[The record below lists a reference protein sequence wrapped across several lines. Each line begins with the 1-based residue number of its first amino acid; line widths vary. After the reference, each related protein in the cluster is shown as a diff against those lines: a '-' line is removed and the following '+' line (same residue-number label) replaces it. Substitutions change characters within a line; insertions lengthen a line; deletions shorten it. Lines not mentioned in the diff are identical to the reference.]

1 MDSRIGEDYD
11 VLLQPNRDF
20 VRSDNSISSTTSRN
34 LNFCIDV
41 ILKEAV
47 KEDRLVKQVCY
58 TMLSAYTKNPMN
70 LAINA
75 PTGEGK
81 THVLTTVGNLFPKKD
96 VIYIA
101 GMTSKAIFHK
111 NGFIAIRDEDGEYV
125 EVENELQLLKE
136 TIQLRKSELKTNS
149 KLPDTL
155 AELEKEIERC
165 KQRIREI
172 ERNAVKVIDLNH
184 KILVFLDT
192 PSSEIFEALMSLLS
206 HDQYEVEYQFVDTS
220 NRTGLKTRTNI
231 LMGWPS
237 VIFAQAIDYTRH
249 PRYQEIQRNF
259 IVTNPR
265 MDVEKYKSAV
275 DSIIDKNCLPDF
287 VYQQKVVSDEEKGKA
302 REIILNIKDDLL
314 FVSSTIKPGKNNI
327 LVPFVHL
334 LKKLI
339 PKSDTAQDM
348 TFANR
353 LIQHARLLAN
363 IHSKERPYMEIVPA
377 FGSDSLLIPIAT
389 YSDLSE
395 SLSLMNNYF
404 ASR

>member
-1 MDSRIGEDYD
+1 MSSGTEDD
-11 VLLQPNRDF
+11 HNIFLKPNKDY
-20 VRSDNSISSTTSRN
+20 VRSDGSVSSTTSRD
-34 LNFCIDV
+34 LNICFNV

-47 KEDRLVKQVCY
+47 KEDRSVKQVCY

-81 THVLTTVGNLFPKKD
+81 THVLTTVGSLFPKKD

-111 NGFIAIRDEDGEYV
+111 NGFVAIRDEDGEYI

-136 TIQLRKSELKTNS
+136 TIQSKKLELKTNS
-149 KLPDTL
+149 KSPDTI

-165 KQRIREI
+165 KQRLMEI

-220 NRTGLKTRTNI
+220 SRTGLKTRTNI

-249 PRYQEIQRNF
+249 PRYQEIQRRF

-265 MDVEKYKSAV
+265 MDTEKYKSAV

-287 VYQQKVVSDEEKGKA
+287 VYQQKVVSDEEKDKA

-314 FVSSTIKPGKNNI
+314 DNSSTIKPGKNNV
-327 LVPFVHL
+327 LVPFAYL
-334 LKKLI
+334 LKKL
-339 PKSDTAQDM
+339 
-348 TFANR
+348 
-353 LIQHARLLAN
+353 LN
-363 IHSKERPYMEIVPA
+363 IM
-377 FGSDSLLIPIAT
+377 
-389 YSDLSE
+389 LSVNI
-395 SLSLMNNYF
+395 SFCMLV
-404 ASR
+404 